1 MLLLAAYASVFLQAS
16 WLLLA
21 VRTARAP
28 LRSSFCCVCLT
39 IGRMLAVD
47 ELLAFRKFFELR
59 APDVKVEL
67 LSLDLQPTWR
77 PYVEAMGMGFDQW

>member
-1 MLLLAAYASVFLQAS
+1 MVVPMPRLSVPILYLTGDRRWSVFCA
-16 WLLLA
+16 
-21 VRTARAP
+21 
-28 LRSSFCCVCLT
+28 
-39 IGRMLAVD
+39 D

-77 PYVEAMGMGFDQW
+77 PYVEAMGMGFDQWYST

>member
-1 MLLLAAYASVFLQAS
+1 VTGGGA
-16 WLLLA
+16 
-21 VRTARAP
+21 
-28 LRSSFCCVCLT
+28 
-39 IGRMLAVD
+39 D

>member
-1 MLLLAAYASVFLQAS
+1 
-16 WLLLA
+16 
-21 VRTARAP
+21 
-28 LRSSFCCVCLT
+28 
-39 IGRMLAVD
+39 MLAVD

>member
-1 MLLLAAYASVFLQAS
+1 MIILSAVYATTSCLHICGLASFVLLA
-16 WLLLA
+16 
-21 VRTARAP
+21 R
-28 LRSSFCCVCLT
+28 CVHRELT
-39 IGRMLAVD
+39 IGRMLGVD

-59 APDVKVEL
+59 APEVKVEL